1 MAPKKKKLVEK
12 KVVSST
18 KKAAKASKPTAETPV
33 MKRYKKARNPVV
45 EQAVTELLS
54 HKYSIDETPTVRE
67 VLARIKDCLPNKVND
82 REIKQVHDLF
92 HLRKKRI
99 EVSDAPFY
107 LQPYNS
113 YRMLMKKVPDDL
125 YKIFGQIN
133 AAIAKKIKKFRTI
146 NDTNDSLKQLM
157 FNDELIKI
165 KVTTESVT
173 HNALDAFKIYFKKLG
188 FHNKGV
194 VLDNIKS
201 HALYTNTDEEHHQ
214 RPHTDYVYPGNT
226 RLEHSQYWFAWTAII
241 PTNSAGT
248 CLNVWEKPG
257 YPTNIH
263 IKCGESFFF
272 RSDVV
277 HSGGRLAVHMSE
289 EKRMYERLH
298 FYLPTKL
305 QSVDETKIN
314 ITHFDRRTPFDD
326 IYKVPINPWSE
337 KAKAR
342 KSDKVEDVEDGDKKP
357 AAF

>member
-1 MAPKKKKLVEK
+1 L
-12 KVVSST
+12 
-18 KKAAKASKPTAETPV
+18 
-33 MKRYKKARNPVV
+33 
-45 EQAVTELLS
+45 
-54 HKYSIDETPTVRE
+54 
-67 VLARIKDCLPNKVND
+67 
-82 REIKQVHDLF
+82 
-92 HLRKKRI
+92 
-99 EVSDAPFY
+99 
-107 LQPYNS
+107 
-113 YRMLMKKVPDDL
+113 
-125 YKIFGQIN
+125 G
-133 AAIAKKIKKFRTI
+133 
-146 NDTNDSLKQLM
+146 
-157 FNDELIKI
+157 
-165 KVTTESVT
+165 T
-173 HNALDAFKIYFKKLG
+173 HNALDAFKIYFKELG

-277 HSGGRLAVHMSE
+277 HSGGRLAVDMSE

-305 QSVDETKIN
+305 QSVDETKIT
-314 ITHFDRRTPFDD
+314 ITHFDRRTQFDD

-342 KSDKVEDVEDGDKKP
+342 KLDEVEDVEDGDK
-357 AAF
+357 

>member
-1 MAPKKKKLVEK
+1 MPPKKKKPLEK

-18 KKAAKASKPTAETPV
+18 IKAAKASKPTAETPV
-33 MKRYKKARNPVV
+33 MKRYRKAKNPAV
-45 EQAVTELLS
+45 EKAVTELLS
-54 HKYSIDETPTVRE
+54 HKYSINETPAVRE
-67 VLARIKDCLPNKVND
+67 ILARIKKCLPNQVND

-92 HLRKKRI
+92 YLRKRRM
-99 EVSDAPFY
+99 EDSDAPFY
-107 LQPYNS
+107 KQPYYS
-113 YRMLMKKVPDDL
+113 YCMLMAKVPDDL
-125 YKIFGQIN
+125 FNSFGQIN
-133 AAIAKKIKKFRTI
+133 AAIEKKIKKFRTI
-146 NDTNDSLKQLM
+146 KDTNDSLKQLL
-157 FNDELIKI
+157 FNDELMKI
-165 KVTTESVT
+165 NVTTESGT
-173 HNALDAFKIYFKKLG
+173 HNALHAFKIYFKKLG
-188 FHNKGV
+188 FDNKGV
-194 VLDNIKS
+194 LLDDIKS

-226 RLEHSQYWFAWTAII
+226 KLERSEYWFAWTAII

-263 IKCGESFFF
+263 IKCGEIFFF
-272 RSDVV
+272 RSNVV
-277 HSGGRLAVHMSE
+277 HSGGRLAVDMSE
-289 EKRMYERLH
+289 EKQWYERLH

-314 ITHFDRRTPFDD
+314 ITDFDRRTQFDD

-342 KSDKVEDVEDGDKKP
+342 KSDEVEDVEDGNKKP